1 MPGNPC
7 CCLCR
12 CLWGAIPDSLD
23 VTLPEIPGKIAAGT
37 YEYTGPHSPDGE
49 PVYSGSE
56 IPEGGVCFKWKSGSI
71 FKMSDDPVV
80 YTFGWVIVGCDADNH
95 MVVEVVSPLSS
106 LVWFIEGQYVDDGS
120 LGNWSDLDGLVVDD
134 VTIEISP

>member
-1 MPGNPC
+1 MPGVPC
-7 CCLCR
+7 CCHCR

-23 VTLPEIPGKIAAGT
+23 VTLPSPAGT

-49 PVYSGSE
+49 PIYSGSE

-71 FKMSDDPVV
+71 FLVGDDPIT

-95 MVVEVVSPLSS
+95 MVVEVVSPVPGSYGAT
-106 LVWFIEGQYVDDGS
+106 WFIEGQYVDDGS